1 MVRIRRAYTRKAKDM
16 KRKDL
21 VVGLDVAVKDGG
33 RIYRAFILE
42 LNTQWTFQMQ
52 SGAFRLW
59 HNPESTR
66 VAVAEYVRLDK
77 RWRPNVVE
85 CRHILQPWAEYE
97 AELQVKQEAAERS
110 YKEDQRQRDAYEK
123 MRSRCAE
130 LLKITV
136 RSPRLGV
143 AEVQLNDL
151 YAIACAMEKHTL
163 RYDDTDQPS
172 ISSCMATDS
181 DRAK

>member
-1 MVRIRRAYTRKAKDM
+1 M

-21 VVGLDVAVKDGG
+21 VVGLDVAVKDGW
-33 RIYRAFILE
+33 RIYRAYILE
-42 LNTQWTFQMQ
+42 LDTKWTYTYFAGYEQLPLQ
-52 SGAFRLW
+52 D
-59 HNPESTR
+59 PTR
-66 VAVAEYVRLDK
+66 VAIASLHFDGT
-77 RWRPNVVE
+77 WRPQVIK
-85 CRHILQPWAEYE
+85 CRQVLAPWSDYTAQLLQERDE
-97 AELQVKQEAAERS
+97 QERVYKAATA
-110 YKEDQRQRDAYEK
+110 QRTADEQ

-136 RSPRLGV
+136 QSPRLGV

-163 RYDDTDQPS
+163 PHDDTDQPS
-172 ISSCMATDS
+172 LASYVATDS